1 MLLEPETG
9 HRGKQWDSHEVTQR
23 ARWRLALGTQDHCTH
38 ALMVRRGGSD
48 QSSAHSLLPVG
59 SPVGTAPDRPTS
71 SDCAPSAVVGVW
83 TIVLQDA

>member
-9 HRGKQWDSHEVTQR
+9 HRGKQWDPHDVTQR
-23 ARWRLALGTQDHCTH
+23 GRCRLALGTQDHCTH
-38 ALMVRRGGSD
+38 ALMVRRSSSD

-59 SPVGTAPDRPTS
+59 SPVGTAPYRPVS
-71 SDCAPSAVVGVW
+71 PDCAPSAVVGMW